1 MDFIYSR
8 RFDTWFKKWKKNRY
22 NYKRN
27 FIKSSIIWNFIWP
40 LFTII
45 RGLTSNDKNE
55 IKECL
60 NLLVESG
67 KNSGFIHESYHV
79 DDVNNFTRDWFAWAN
94 SFFGLFI
101 EKISIEYPDLIF

>member
-1 MDFIYSR
+1 
-8 RFDTWFKKWKKNRY
+8 
-22 NYKRN
+22 
-27 FIKSSIIWNFIWP
+27 
-40 LFTII
+40 
-45 RGLTSNDKNE
+45 
-55 IKECL
+55 
-60 NLLVESG
+60 LLVESG